1 MVNRYFTLA
10 NLLLVTF
17 AVYFGVSIFYA
28 LLTSRLQGGPPVL
41 PAGRSETAV
50 GEAFVSKLADY
61 QAIVE
66 RNLFNSGRQALG
78 DAEKTAGTALDVD
91 KLKQTELKVKL
102 LGTTDGL
109 GGEGLFSAQIE
120 DPKTREHMIYRAGDR
135 LQDRSIE
142 QIQRGKVVL
151 KDKDGKYEVLVQE
164 PYGFTK
170 SAAPGAVRADAGA
183 APRPPAPEPIQQ
195 VTVKEEQIEKA
206 MESLSDL
213 MSQATFRPH
222 LEDGQPAGI
231 SITGIKPNAVF
242 RKLRLRNG
250 DVITGVNDQSIASVE
265 DAMKVFGTLSTEA
278 PIQVKIKRR
287 GREETLEYKIE

>member
-1 MVNRYFTLA
+1 MANRYFTLA
-10 NLLLVTF
+10 NLLLVTL
-17 AVYFGVSIFYA
+17 AVYFGVSIFYTV
-28 LLTSRLQGGPPVL
+28 LSSRLQGGPPVIPVGRL
-41 PAGRSETAV
+41 ESAAGEH
-50 GEAFVSKLADY
+50 FVSKLADY
-61 QAIVE
+61 QVIVE

-78 DAEKTAGTALDVD
+78 GPEKTAGTAVDVD

-102 LGTTDGL
+102 WGTTAGQGDAAL
-109 GGEGLFSAQIE
+109 SAHIE
-120 DPKTREHMIYRAGDR
+120 DPKTREHKMYRTGDTVQNATIKMILR
-135 LQDRSIE
+135 E
-142 QIQRGKVVL
+142 KVVL
-151 KDKDGKYEVLVQE
+151 NVDGKDEVLVQE
-164 PYGFTK
+164 PFGVAK
-170 SAAPGAVRADAGA
+170 SSVPGPARADAGG

-250 DVITGVNDQSIASVE
+250 DVITGVNGQSIASVE
-265 DAMKVFGTLSTEA
+265 DAMKVFGTLSTDA

-287 GREETLEYKIE
+287 GQEETLEYKIE

>member
-10 NLLLVTF
+10 NLLLVTL

-28 LLTSRLQGGPPVL
+28 ILSSRWQGGPPVMVG
-41 PAGRSETAV
+41 GRPETAS
-50 GEAFVSKLADY
+50 GENFVSKLADY
-61 QAIVE
+61 QVIVE

-78 DAEKTAGTALDVD
+78 GPEKTAGTAVDVD
-91 KLKQTELKVKL
+91 KLKQTALKDKL
-102 LGTTDGL
+102 IGTTAGQGDRVY
-109 GGEGLFSAQIE
+109 SAQIE
-120 DPKTREHMIYRAGDR
+120 DPKTREHRTYRAGDM
-135 LQDRSIE
+135 LQDRTIE
-142 QIQRGKVVL
+142 QIQREKVVL

-164 PYGFTK
+164 PLGVTK
-170 SAAPGAVRADAGA
+170 TSAPGSARPDAGG

-206 MESLSDL
+206 MESLGDL

-265 DAMKVFGTLSTEA
+265 DAMKVFGTLSTDT

>member
-1 MVNRYFTLA
+1 MMNRYFTLV
-10 NLLLVTF
+10 NLLLVTL

-28 LLTSRLQGGPPVL
+28 VVASRLTGSPP
-41 PAGRSETAV
+41 PMPSGRSEPPVGAAAV
-50 GEAFVSKLADY
+50 SRLADY
-61 QAIVE
+61 QVIVE
-66 RNLFNSGRQALG
+66 RNLFNSGKQALAGAGKTG
-78 DAEKTAGTALDVD
+78 DAGLDVD

-102 LGTTDGL
+102 WGTTAGQV
-109 GGEGLFSAQIE
+109 EAAPAAFIE
-120 DPKTREHMIYRAGDR
+120 DPKTREHRMYRTGDALQNAVIKMILR
-135 LQDRSIE
+135 E
-142 QIQRGKVVL
+142 KVVL
-151 KDKDGKYEVLVQE
+151 TVNGKDEVLVQE
-164 PYGFTK
+164 EPGVTK
-170 SAAPGAVRADAGA
+170 TGGPALARADSGQMA
-183 APRPPAPEPIQQ
+183 PPAAAEPIQQ
-195 VTVKEEQIEKA
+195 VTVKEDQIERA

-265 DAMKVFGTLSTEA
+265 DAVKVFGTLSTEA

>member
-1 MVNRYFTLA
+1 MTNRYFTLA
-10 NLLLVTF
+10 NLLLITL

-28 LLTSRLQGGPPVL
+28 VATSRLTGSPPPI
-41 PAGRSETAV
+41 PAGRTEAPAGSAAV
-50 GEAFVSKLADY
+50 SRLADY
-61 QAIVE
+61 QVIVE
-66 RNLFNSGRQALG
+66 RNLFNSGKQALAG
-78 DAEKTAGTALDVD
+78 AAKTAEAALDVD

-102 LGTTDGL
+102 LGTTAGPI
-109 GGEGLFSAQIE
+109 EAAPAAFIE
-120 DPKTREHMIYRAGDR
+120 DPKTREHKMYRTGDTVQNAVIKMILR
-135 LQDRSIE
+135 E
-142 QIQRGKVVL
+142 KVVL
-151 KDKDGKYEVLVQE
+151 NVNGKDEVLLQE
-164 PYGFTK
+164 EPGVTK
-170 SAAPGAVRADAGA
+170 AAGPAVARADAG
-183 APRPPAPEPIQQ
+183 PAPAPAEPIQQ
-195 VTVKEEQIEKA
+195 VTVKEDQIEKA

-265 DAMKVFGTLSTEA
+265 DAMKVFGTLSTDA

>member
-10 NLLLVTF
+10 NLLLITL
-17 AVYFGVSIFYA
+17 AVYFGVLIFYA
-28 LLTSRLQGGPPVL
+28 VLVSSLQGSPPAV
-41 PAGRSETAV
+41 PAGRPEAAV
-50 GEAFVSKLADY
+50 GEPFAPKLADY
-61 QAIVE
+61 QVIVE
-66 RNLFNSGRQALG
+66 RNLFHSGRQALG
-78 DAEKTAGTALDVD
+78 DAEKTAGAAVDVD
-91 KLKQTELKVKL
+91 KLKQTELKDKL
-102 LGTTDGL
+102 IGTTAGL
-109 GGEGLFSAQIE
+109 GDLVDSAQVE
-120 DPKTREHMIYRAGDR
+120 DPKTREHKFFRAGDL
-135 LQDRSIE
+135 LQDRTIVE
-142 QIQRGKVVL
+142 IMRGKVVL

-164 PYGFTK
+164 PLGITK
-170 SAAPGAVRADAGA
+170 TSAPGGARADAGA
-183 APRPPAPEPIQQ
+183 APRPPTPEPIQQ
-195 VTVKEEQIEKA
+195 VSVKEEQIEKA

-265 DAMKVFGTLSTEA
+265 DAMKVFGTLSTDT

-287 GREETLEYKIE
+287 GREETLQYNIE

>member
-1 MVNRYFTLA
+1 MANRYFTLA
-10 NLLLVTF
+10 NLLLVTL

-28 LLTSRLQGGPPVL
+28 ILASRLHGGSPL
-41 PAGRSETAV
+41 IPASRPETAA
-50 GEAFVSKLADY
+50 GEHFVSKLADY
-61 QAIVE
+61 QVIVE

-78 DAEKTAGTALDVD
+78 GPEKTTGTAVDVD
-91 KLKQTELKVKL
+91 KLKQTELKLKL
-102 LGTTDGL
+102 LGTTVGQ
-109 GGEGLFSAQIE
+109 GEGVFSAAIE
-120 DPKTREHMIYRAGDR
+120 DPKTREHKMYRIGDTVQNATIKMILLD
-135 LQDRSIE
+135 
-142 QIQRGKVVL
+142 KVVL
-151 KDKDGKYEVLVQE
+151 NVDGKDEILVAE

-170 SAAPGAVRADAGA
+170 SSAPGSARADAGA

-206 MESLSDL
+206 MESLGDL

-250 DVITGVNDQSIASVE
+250 DVITGVNEQSIASVE
-265 DAMKVFGTLSTEA
+265 DAVKVFGTLSTDTQ
-278 PIQVKIKRR
+278 IQVKIKRR

>member
-1 MVNRYFTLA
+1 
-10 NLLLVTF
+10 
-17 AVYFGVSIFYA
+17 
-28 LLTSRLQGGPPVL
+28 
-41 PAGRSETAV
+41 
-50 GEAFVSKLADY
+50 
-61 QAIVE
+61 
-66 RNLFNSGRQALG
+66 
-78 DAEKTAGTALDVD
+78 
-91 KLKQTELKVKL
+91 
-102 LGTTDGL
+102 
-109 GGEGLFSAQIE
+109 
-120 DPKTREHMIYRAGDR
+120 
-135 LQDRSIE
+135 
-142 QIQRGKVVL
+142 VVL
-151 KDKDGKYEVLVQE
+151 NVDGKDEVLVQE
-164 PYGFTK
+164 PLGVTK
-170 SAAPGAVRADAGA
+170 SSAPGSARADAGG

-250 DVITGVNDQSIASVE
+250 DVITGVNGQSIASVE

-287 GREETLEYKIE
+287 GQEETLEYKIE